1 MNGMQTQATDL
12 HHFSVVQ
19 EDVVPNVLQSRCIE
33 CRHCNLV
40 AGLAQRRHGLN
51 VVPVSVRLEYAPHPE
66 RRAELEQFLVLVGRI
81 DEHSVTGGSAPH
93 HEHVVVDRADDEAMY
108 LDVFVL
114 PMEAGHTPILA
125 PPPLGRNHAPIGGFR
140 PPSDS
145 MWGMNFAF
153 TEEQEELRKTVRAFL
168 DSKSPETAVR
178 AQMETDQG
186 FDKAV
191 WDQMGS
197 QMGLMGLHIPEEFGG
212 MGFSYVELG
221 VVLEEMGRA
230 LLCAPYFSTV
240 VLAANTLLQSGDDAA
255 KKKYLPGI
263 AAGETIATLAST
275 EPSGKWDESGI
286 TMTAKGSGSKFTLD
300 GTKMFVIDG
309 HTASLILVAAR
320 TGKGVS
326 LFAVDGNAKGLT
338 RTALSTMDQ
347 TRKQAKLE
355 FKGVE
360 GELVGTEGK
369 GWEVLSKVFDL
380 AAVGLAAEQ
389 VGGAQKV
396 LDMAVEYAKVRVQ
409 FGRPIGSFQAIKHKC
424 ADMLLEVESAKSA
437 AYYGMWCASEMNDE
451 LASVASLSK
460 AYCSEAY
467 FHAAAENIQIHGGI
481 GFTWEHPAH
490 LYFKRAKSSELLFGD
505 PAYHRE
511 QLAQRI
517 GI

>member
-1 MNGMQTQATDL
+1 MCSPAPARRTLAAT
-12 HHFSVVQ
+12 
-19 EDVVPNVLQSRCIE
+19 
-33 CRHCNLV
+33 
-40 AGLAQRRHGLN
+40 
-51 VVPVSVRLEYAPHPE
+51 
-66 RRAELEQFLVLVGRI
+66 
-81 DEHSVTGGSAPH
+81 SARSWRMPCS
-93 HEHVVVDRADDEAMY
+93 EAMASPY
-108 LDVFVL
+108 RPEPQSAYTCVHSRVWVG
-114 PMEAGHTPILA
+114 AGATSRML
-125 PPPLGRNHAPIGGFR
+125 
-140 PPSDS
+140 
-145 MWGMNFAF
+145 GMNFAF
-153 TEEQEELRKTVRAFL
+153 SEEQEELRKTVRSFL

-178 AQMETDQG
+178 EQMETEGG

-191 WDQMGS
+191 WK
-197 QMGLMGLHIPEEFGG
+197 QMGLQGLHIPEEYGGSGFG
-212 MGFSYVELG
+212 YVELG

-240 VLAANTLLQSGDDAA
+240 VLAANTLIHSGDDAA
-255 KKKYLPGI
+255 KKKHLPGI
-263 AAGETIATLAST
+263 AAGETIATLAYT

-286 TMTAKGSGSKFTLD
+286 TMQASGSGSSFKLN

-309 HTASLILVAAR
+309 HTADLIIVAAK
-320 TGKGVS
+320 TSKGTS

-355 FKGVE
+355 FKDVD
-360 GELVGTEGK
+360 GELIGGEGN
-369 GWEVLSKVFDL
+369 GWKILSTVLDL

-396 LDMAVEYAKVRVQ
+396 LEMAVEYAKVRVQ

-451 LASVASLSK
+451 LASVASLAK

-467 FHAAAENIQIHGGI
+467 FHATAENIQIHGGI

-505 PAYHRE
+505 PTYHRE